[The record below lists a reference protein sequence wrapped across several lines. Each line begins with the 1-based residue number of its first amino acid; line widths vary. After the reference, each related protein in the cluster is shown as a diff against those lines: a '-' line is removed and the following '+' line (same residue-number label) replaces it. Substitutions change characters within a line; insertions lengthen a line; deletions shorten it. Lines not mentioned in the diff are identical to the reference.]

1 MGLLSKELIL
11 KADDLPTR
19 DEEVAEWGGTVRLRT
34 LTGTERDDFEASLI
48 EMKGTEQ
55 KPNLRNL
62 RARLVA
68 LCIVNE
74 AGVRIFA
81 QQDIA
86 ALGKKSALVLDR
98 IFGICQDMNGL
109 SQTDIESLVED
120 FEDAPNEDST
130 SD

>member
-1 MGLLSKELIL
+1 MALLTKELIL

-19 DEEVAEWGGTVRLRT
+19 DEEVSEWGGTVRLRT
-34 LTGTERDDFEASLI
+34 LTGTERDDFEASLV

-55 KPNLRNL
+55 KPNLKNL

-98 IFGICQDMNGL
+98 IFGICQEMNGL
-109 SQTDIESLVED
+109 SQSDIESLVED
-120 FEDAPNEDST
+120 FEDAPSEDST